1 MLAHNI
7 SRNVGD
13 LTVKVEPS
21 HQYSITCCC
30 HATDGS
36 RGAVWQNGVWHGS
49 TYEAKG
55 CHWVP
60 PGGKKKMHLLTLI
73 NTCYMFLETKHW
85 MWTQWGGRWGVSAAL
100 TAMWKTRHV
109 PDSHTIA
116 MNAAHRLL
124 LIAGENTA
132 NGGDYAEKLHFVAE
146 NFLYQIVL
154 LYSQ

>member
-1 MLAHNI
+1 MAAKEQSGKMMFDMEAHM
-7 SRNVGD
+7 
-13 LTVKVEPS
+13 K
-21 HQYSITCCC
+21 Q
-30 HATDGS
+30 
-36 RGAVWQNGVWHGS
+36 RGVTEFLQA
-49 TYEAKG
+49 E
-55 CHWVP
+55 
-60 PGGKKKMHLLTLI
+60 KKMHLLTLI

-85 MWTQWGGRWGVSAAL
+85 MWTQWGGRWSVSAAL

-132 NGGDYAEKLHFVAE
+132 NGGDYTEKLHFVAE